1 MSYELQVL
9 KRAQNTCELCKST
22 TKVSSYL
29 VSGKLEDTPYAICVC
44 DTCLNQIE
52 SGEFDEHH
60 WRCLGDSMWHP
71 EIAVQVL
78 SYRVLSLLKKHDWA
92 NDLLEMMYLDDDNIE
107 WAKSGLP
114 EEDNREPTRDSNGTQ
129 LFAGDNVTVIKDLKV
144 KGSSMVAK
152 QGTAVRG
159 ISLTDNPEHIEGR
172 VDGTRIVLLS
182 CYLKKM

>member
-1 MSYELQVL
+1 MSYQEQVL
-9 KRAQNTCELCKST
+9 KRAKNTCELCKST
-22 TKVSSYL
+22 EKVSSYL
-29 VSGKLEDTPYAICVC
+29 VSGKLEDTIYAACVC
-44 DTCLNQIE
+44 STCLTQIE

-60 WRCLGDSMWHP
+60 WRCLNDSMWHP
-71 EIAVQVL
+71 EVVVQVL
-78 SYRVLSLLKKHDWA
+78 TYRLLCQLKSYDWA
-92 NDLLEMMYLDDDNIE
+92 NEMLEMMYLDEDNIE

-114 EEDNREPTRDSNGTQ
+114 DEDNREPTRDSNGTQ
-129 LFAGDNVTVIKDLKV
+129 LFAGDNVSVIKDLKV

-172 VDGTRIVLLS
+172 VNGTRIVLLS